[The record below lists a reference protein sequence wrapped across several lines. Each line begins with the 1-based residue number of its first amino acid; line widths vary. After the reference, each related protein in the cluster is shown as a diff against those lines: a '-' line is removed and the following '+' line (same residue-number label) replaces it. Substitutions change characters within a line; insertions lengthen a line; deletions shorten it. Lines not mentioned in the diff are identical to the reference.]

1 LSFILQPSVFHL
13 SPFPKLVNI
22 VNNVPQ
28 NITGLFGLLLL
39 AKEMGLIGG
48 VSPLFEDLRQAGY
61 WISDEIVGIAQGLAG
76 E

>member
-1 LSFILQPSVFHL
+1 MLLIDDHAGRQAARKMGVA
-13 SPFPKLVNI
+13 V
-22 VNNVPQ
+22 
-28 NITGLFGLLLL
+28 TGLVGLLLL
-39 AKEMGLIGG
+39 AKERGLIGG